1 MNTIGEQQ
9 VKVSPLS
16 IQGHELGYVIAD
28 SSVKNNAV
36 LIGLSV

>member
-1 MNTIGEQQ
+1 MNIIGEQQ

-16 IQGHELGYVIAD
+16 IQGHEFGYVVAD
-28 SSVKNNAV
+28 SSIKNSAV